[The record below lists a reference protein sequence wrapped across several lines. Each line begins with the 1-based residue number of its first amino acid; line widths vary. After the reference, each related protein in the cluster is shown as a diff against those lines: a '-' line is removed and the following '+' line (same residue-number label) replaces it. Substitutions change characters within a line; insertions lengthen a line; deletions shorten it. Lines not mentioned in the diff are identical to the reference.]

1 MNVNL
6 NYTAP
11 DVETLCAAI
20 QSLRALGIAPSV
32 STTTPAHRPPAS
44 VGKQGEEP
52 NVEAYQQGRINAG
65 HPPKGFRVWKSEKA
79 RGITSREQAA
89 IERMS
94 VPGWEGASDPQGESV
109 SVADTMSDDSEPLPD
124 GFQVF

>member
-11 DVETLCAAI
+11 DIETLCAAI
-20 QSLRALGIAPSV
+20 QAVRALGIAPSV
-32 STTTPAHRPPAS
+32 SSSAPSPRILPPAPTQAD
-44 VGKQGEEP
+44 GP
-52 NVEAYQQGRINAG
+52 NVTAYLSGRQAAG
-65 HPPKGFRVWKSEKA
+65 NPATIFRLWKSEKA
-79 RGITSREQAA
+79 RGLNREQAA
-89 IERMS
+89 SERMS
-94 VPGWEGASDPQGESV
+94 VAGWESGGVPQGESV

>member
-32 STTTPAHRPPAS
+32 SASAPATRILPPAPAQAD
-44 VGKQGEEP
+44 GP
-52 NVEAYQQGRINAG
+52 NVTAYLTGRQAAG
-65 HPPKGFRVWKSEKA
+65 NPANIFRLWKSEKV
-79 RGITSREQAA
+79 RGLNREQAA
-89 IERMS
+89 SERMT
-94 VPGWEGASDPQGESV
+94 VPGWESGGAPQGESV
-109 SVADTMSDDSEPLPD
+109 SVADTMSDDSEPLPE